1 MSTFETNRSII
12 NGFRELTDKSKISD
26 ASGWS
31 INSASSPKPTT
42 GIKKVLYID
51 EDTGDMFI
59 WDGSG
64 YVAL

>member
-1 MSTFETNRSII
+1 MDT
-12 NGFRELTDKSKISD
+12 SKIEERLADLESK
-26 ASGWS
+26 SCCGRVKFY
-31 INSASSPKPTT
+31 SASSPKPTT